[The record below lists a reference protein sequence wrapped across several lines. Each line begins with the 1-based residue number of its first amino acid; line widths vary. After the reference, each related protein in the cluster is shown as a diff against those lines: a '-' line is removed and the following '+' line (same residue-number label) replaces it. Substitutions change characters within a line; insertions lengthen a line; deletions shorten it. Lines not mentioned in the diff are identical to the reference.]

1 MRVKEIA
8 DEKHPFIYEDELATK
23 ARAVIRDF
31 SLRILPVIDNNRKL
45 LGIVSRNSAMVVS
58 SSISLIRVRGIMTE
72 PKYMATTD
80 DEGFSTVKEML
91 RRNDSYIP
99 VVNSQQE
106 KLYRGVL
113 GLDNFIESIIK
124 TSPEKLAKPVEEV
137 MSRDVATCTCD
148 DDVDNLW
155 RLMQNESITG
165 CPVLKRDKLVG
176 IVTEK
181 DLLESG
187 ETMPTFE
194 SKKGRFRAHMNIAS
208 VMQTQVVSVE
218 PHIKVIRAA
227 KIMTSKNIGRVPVVD
242 KEGRLV
248 GIVSRED
255 VARSI
260 VK

>member
-8 DEKHPFIYEDELATK
+8 NEKHPFIYEDELATK

-45 LGIVSRNSAMVVS
+45 LGVVSRSSVMAIS
-58 SSISLIRVRGIMTE
+58 SSISPIRVKGIMTD
-72 PKYMATTD
+72 PKYIAAIE
-80 DEGFSTVKEML
+80 DEAFLTVKEML
-91 RRNDSYIP
+91 RRNDSYVPI
-99 VVNSQQE
+99 VNSQQE
-106 KLYRGVL
+106 KLYKGVL
-113 GLDNFIESIIK
+113 GLDNFIEAIVK

-137 MSRDVATCTCD
+137 MSKDVATCTCD

-165 CPVLKRDKLVG
+165 CPVLKKDKMVG

-187 ETMPTFE
+187 ETKPAFE
-194 SKKGRFRAHMNIAS
+194 SKKGRFRAHLNIAS
-208 VMQTQVVSVE
+208 VMKTQVVAVE
-218 PHIKVIRAA
+218 PDIKVIRAA
-227 KIMTSKNIGRVPVVD
+227 KIMTSKDIGRVPVVD

-248 GIVSRED
+248 GVVSRED
-255 VARSI
+255 VARLI